1 MNILNRCL
9 VSLFTCALVTCS
21 ITFTSCDRRD
31 ITYYM
36 ESEIN
41 VIADWNNSGLD
52 DEEAA
57 HGATTLFYRAEDGTH
72 HKTLPMNMRDWEDV
86 RLPEGC
92 YHAVIF
98 NRSVTGFSS
107 ITFRGDTYET
117 LEACARQVETRTDPE
132 TRTIT
137 RVIVSTPEDLAVDV
151 SEGFTV
157 TETMLGNYSTE
168 EYLNQKREAMK
179 LVIDSRAAG
188 HTRAEE
194 TDPDRYRVN
203 FIPHILT
210 QRIRVKAVVK
220 GVNNI
225 RSAVGLLDGVSEGV
239 RLSTG
244 LPTSGTVTQQFTM
257 DDITYDEGSPFNG
270 TLSGIFNAFGFDS
283 EQSHTLTL
291 KILLVD
297 NKTVVEQTFNVF
309 ARNETDEDGTLTFYI
324 EIVTDRLPDVKPEG
338 DPDSGFDATV
348 DEWGDPIDS
357 EVPMN

>member
-1 MNILNRCL
+1 M
-9 VSLFTCALVTCS
+9 
-21 ITFTSCDRRD
+21 
-31 ITYYM
+31 
-36 ESEIN
+36 
-41 VIADWNNSGLD
+41 D

-179 LVIDSRAAG
+179 LVIDSRAARPHPCRRNRSRPLSG
-188 HTRAEE
+188 EL
-194 TDPDRYRVN
+194 Y
-203 FIPHILT
+203 PHILT

-239 RLSTG
+239 RLS
-244 LPTSGTVTQQFTM
+244 
-257 DDITYDEGSPFNG
+257 
-270 TLSGIFNAFGFDS
+270 
-283 EQSHTLTL
+283 
-291 KILLVD
+291 
-297 NKTVVEQTFNVF
+297 
-309 ARNETDEDGTLTFYI
+309 
-324 EIVTDRLPDVKPEG
+324 
-338 DPDSGFDATV
+338 
-348 DEWGDPIDS
+348 
-357 EVPMN
+357 VPGCLHRVP

>member
-41 VIADWNNSGLD
+41 VIADWSNSGLD

-107 ITFRGDTYET
+107 ITFRGDAYET

-168 EYLNQKREAMK
+168 
-179 LVIDSRAAG
+179 
-188 HTRAEE
+188 
-194 TDPDRYRVN
+194 
-203 FIPHILT
+203 
-210 QRIRVKAVVK
+210 
-220 GVNNI
+220 
-225 RSAVGLLDGVSEGV
+225 
-239 RLSTG
+239 
-244 LPTSGTVTQQFTM
+244 
-257 DDITYDEGSPFNG
+257 
-270 TLSGIFNAFGFDS
+270 
-283 EQSHTLTL
+283 
-291 KILLVD
+291 
-297 NKTVVEQTFNVF
+297 
-309 ARNETDEDGTLTFYI
+309 
-324 EIVTDRLPDVKPEG
+324 
-338 DPDSGFDATV
+338 
-348 DEWGDPIDS
+348 
-357 EVPMN
+357 

>member
-1 MNILNRCL
+1 M
-9 VSLFTCALVTCS
+9 
-21 ITFTSCDRRD
+21 
-31 ITYYM
+31 
-36 ESEIN
+36 
-41 VIADWNNSGLD
+41 
-52 DEEAA
+52 
-57 HGATTLFYRAEDGTH
+57 
-72 HKTLPMNMRDWEDV
+72 
-86 RLPEGC
+86 
-92 YHAVIF
+92 
-98 NRSVTGFSS
+98 
-107 ITFRGDTYET
+107 
-117 LEACARQVETRTDPE
+117 
-132 TRTIT
+132 
-137 RVIVSTPEDLAVDV
+137 
-151 SEGFTV
+151 
-157 TETMLGNYSTE
+157 
-168 EYLNQKREAMK
+168 
-179 LVIDSRAAG
+179 
-188 HTRAEE
+188 
-194 TDPDRYRVN
+194 
-203 FIPHILT
+203 
-210 QRIRVKAVVK
+210 VK